1 MIPCDQAENPR
12 EGYFKG
18 ETRECNQEGR

>member
-1 MIPCDQAENPR
+1 MLELIFSRIRAA

-18 ETRECNQEGR
+18 ETVVDV

>member
-1 MIPCDQAENPR
+1 VIEMLELIFSRIRAA

-18 ETRECNQEGR
+18 ETVVDV